1 MNTLTILAGVLLF
14 FSTSLVGLW
23 VKRRFIR
30 KASFYESYYRYL
42 QYARDKISYERMP
55 IGEINTSYCKG
66 KKDEFCDYLQ
76 GKTVA
81 LPLSE
86 GEIDEV
92 RRYLS
97 AIGTSDADTELAT
110 LGGKCSEM
118 KRFTEENCVKY
129 RKDGTLYFKLAVL
142 LGVVAFIIIV

>member
-1 MNTLTILAGVLLF
+1 M
-14 FSTSLVGLW
+14 
-23 VKRRFIR
+23 
-30 KASFYESYYRYL
+30 
-42 QYARDKISYERMP
+42 
-55 IGEINTSYCKG
+55 
-66 KKDEFCDYLQ
+66 Q

-92 RRYLS
+92 SRYLS